1 MREKT
6 QIKSWFIYIAF
17 TIFGI
22 ILGAAGAGIVL
33 SQKSSAIQEA
43 AEKSLQESLAEGSKN
58 PSSEEKSGWI
68 FENEKWYCYTD
79 GVPDKNRWYYVGED
93 GAMCMDGW
101 QTIDGQDYFFGVN
114 GAMQTDEEI
123 ADILGEENSAI
134 QKLQEAENSTEKT
147 LEQNYTGY
155 FKLEGEQVDEA
166 FINIREIRDGW
177 IYGEYFL
184 TYSYLTETAQF
195 CDSGNIIEIDDKFT
209 IQAFRLY
216 DEIETI
222 SDPHTITLKLTQKD
236 GKPALEIIQYDGAD
250 VEPCFFLYQEPA
262 HEPTI
267 HKEDPTGV
275 YNFRN
280 GYHKGANGELVY
292 GLDGIVTLEVTKV
305 ENNRVYGIFDFMA
318 SDDRYYDDFREDG
331 IPINEGTFYI
341 EYFKFQFV
349 HDFMKDEEIYLLLDT
364 GIQWM
369 IPKDMEKSTSE
380 SSREIFT
387 KPAAGS
393 ATEKFSMSP
402 SRIEEEVLRIRNV
415 WTENREAIANGEFA
429 KEQINSNTII
439 YSLGE
444 DIRMIEISGNENGL
458 STKMIQIE
466 NGNLTF
472 AYYGTSQGQ
481 MRCYFKD
488 NHMFRWVQTDT
499 NGHAVTHDM
508 ELENP
513 EFIQHE
519 QQIIQEFQSLLDHYQ
534 GAMH

>member
-280 GYHKGANGELVY
+280 GYHKGAN
-292 GLDGIVTLEVTKV
+292 
-305 ENNRVYGIFDFMA
+305 
-318 SDDRYYDDFREDG
+318 
-331 IPINEGTFYI
+331 
-341 EYFKFQFV
+341 
-349 HDFMKDEEIYLLLDT
+349 
-364 GIQWM
+364 
-369 IPKDMEKSTSE
+369 
-380 SSREIFT
+380 
-387 KPAAGS
+387 
-393 ATEKFSMSP
+393 
-402 SRIEEEVLRIRNV
+402 IR
-415 WTENREAIANGEFA
+415 
-429 KEQINSNTII
+429 S
-439 YSLGE
+439 
-444 DIRMIEISGNENGL
+444 
-458 STKMIQIE
+458 
-466 NGNLTF
+466 
-472 AYYGTSQGQ
+472 
-481 MRCYFKD
+481 
-488 NHMFRWVQTDT
+488 
-499 NGHAVTHDM
+499 
-508 ELENP
+508 
-513 EFIQHE
+513 
-519 QQIIQEFQSLLDHYQ
+519 
-534 GAMH
+534 